1 VRDERVPLGAEQTGD
16 RPAFGC
22 VGDGGRLATASAL
35 RRRAR
40 IGAIATVAAT
50 AAWLVTAVAAF
61 GFSAHGSVEQVYVT
75 GLAPS
80 AQMSLLRSNDTT
92 VSTQAA
98 DSLGGLLFRSVAPGL
113 RYRVR
118 LSSSGEES
126 GPITVHNQAAAP
138 CRPYQAFVNNGS

>member
-1 VRDERVPLGAEQTGD
+1 MSRWFGAVRDGRVPLGAERTGD
-16 RPAFGC
+16 GPAFGC
-22 VGDGGRLATASAL
+22 VGDGGRLAMASAL

-40 IGAIATVAAT
+40 IGGVATVAAT

-75 GLAPS
+75 GLAPG
-80 AQMSLLRSNDTT
+80 AQMSLLRSNGTT
-92 VSTQAA
+92 VSTQTA

-118 LSSSGEES
+118 LS
-126 GPITVHNQAAAP
+126 
-138 CRPYQAFVNNGS
+138 